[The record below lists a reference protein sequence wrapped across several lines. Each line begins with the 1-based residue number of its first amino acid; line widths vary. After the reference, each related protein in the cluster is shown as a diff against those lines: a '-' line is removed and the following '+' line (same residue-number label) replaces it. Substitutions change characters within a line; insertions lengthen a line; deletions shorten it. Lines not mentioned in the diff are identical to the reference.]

1 MSEYYEPILQLLN
14 TGAGSLTYFI
24 ILQFSIVG
32 ALLAALSR
40 EHRHTGDTYRRTIIG
55 LSVLLFLQVVLLT
68 VALLVRFDVIP
79 PELIQAYYL
88 LPALNYLPA
97 FDRTIAL
104 LSIISIVWLWGYP
117 DLIPSADTSFVLLG
131 LIAVL
136 TMLASTGSWI
146 NQGAAANFNGTSVD
160 LIASITAL
168 ILLFAGIVITLIRRP
183 VLWGFGFTM
192 LVVLILGYL
201 AHLILLPQQ
210 GDYPLAARLAQM
222 AAYPL
227 LLVLAQRIPRKG
239 RVLEKEM
246 DEDEISGTLSYIQ
259 QQHAILDSRPSYT
272 DPKVLQSLNDLF
284 MDPDPQSVCKK
295 ITVTI
300 ARIMQADICLLI
312 QPPDEAG
319 DILVQCGYDSKRKN
333 ILQNITLEADTL
345 PELSSTV
352 LGGDVCVLPSDSTAP
367 DLETLAKSLGL
378 DRSGSILAFY
388 VLSDDEK
395 PISGIVLLSPYT
407 GREWTQGDQYY
418 LKTLAKLLVYF
429 LQHSIE
435 IAHLQDQLVVAQST
449 ELETR
454 KQLEHALTEK
464 QVLMDQ
470 VSQSRESA
478 ERMEADEQGDD
489 IARQWVPESQI
500 EEMEQLK
507 GVLQLA
513 LNEIA
518 LLSAALDETN
528 KKDIS

>member
-1 MSEYYEPILQLLN
+1 MSDYYEPILQLLN

-40 EHRHTGDTYRRTIIG
+40 GHRHTGNTYHRTIIG
-55 LSVLLFLQVVLLT
+55 LSVLLFLQVVLLIA
-68 VALLVRFDVIP
+68 VLLMRFVVIP
-79 PELIQAYYL
+79 PELIQAYSF
-88 LPALNYLPA
+88 LPIIE
-97 FDRTIAL
+97 RTIAL
-104 LSIISIVWLWGYP
+104 LSIILIVWLWGYP
-117 DLIPSADTSFVLLG
+117 DLVPSADTSFVLLG

-136 TMLASTGSWI
+136 IMIASMGSWI

-201 AHLILLPQQ
+201 VHLTLLPQQ
-210 GDYPLAARLAQM
+210 GEYPLAIRLAQM
-222 AAYPL
+222 AVYPL
-227 LLVLAQRIPRKG
+227 LLVLAQRIPRKE
-239 RVLEKEM
+239 RVLEKGI
-246 DEDEISGTLSYIQ
+246 DEDEISGTLNYIQ

-312 QPPDEAG
+312 QPPDDAG
-319 DILVQCGYDSKRKN
+319 EILVQCGYDSNRKI
-333 ILQNITLEADTL
+333 ILQNITLEADKL

-367 DLETLAKSLGL
+367 DLETLTNSLGL
-378 DRSGSILAFY
+378 DRSGSFLAVY

-418 LKTLAKLLVYF
+418 FKTLAKLLVYF

-435 IAHLQDQLVVAQST
+435 IAHLQDQLVIAQRT

-454 KQLEHALTEK
+454 QQLEHALTEE

-470 VSQSRESA
+470 ASQSRESA

-507 GVLQLA
+507 GELQLA

-518 LLSAALDETN
+518 LLSAALEKTN

>member
-1 MSEYYEPILQLLN
+1 MSEYYEPIIQLLN

-32 ALLAALSR
+32 ALLAAFSR
-40 EHRHTGDTYRRTIIG
+40 GHRRVGDTYRRTLIG
-55 LSVLLFLQVVLLT
+55 LSVLLFLQVVLLIT
-68 VALLVRFDVIP
+68 SLLVRFVVMP
-79 PELIQAYYL
+79 PEFIQAYSF
-88 LPALNYLPA
+88 LPAL
-97 FDRTIAL
+97 DRTIAL
-104 LSIISIVWLWGYP
+104 LSIISIIWLWGYP
-117 DLIPSADTSFVLLG
+117 DLIPSADTTFVLLG

-136 TMLASTGSWI
+136 IMLASTGSWI
-146 NQGAAANFNGTSVD
+146 NQRAAAIFNDTSVD

-168 ILLFAGIVITLIRRP
+168 ILLSAGIIILLFRRP

-210 GDYPLAARLAQM
+210 GDYPLAVRLAQM

-227 LLVLAQRIPRKG
+227 LLVLAQRIPRKEKA
-239 RVLEKEM
+239 LEKEM

-312 QPPDEAG
+312 QPPDDAG
-319 DILVQCGYDSKRKN
+319 KILLQCGYDSNRKT
-333 ILQNITLEADTL
+333 IIQNITLEADTL
-345 PELSSTV
+345 PELNSTV
-352 LGGDVCVLPSDSTAP
+352 LGEKVCVLPSDSTAP
-367 DLETLAKSLGL
+367 DLVTLADSLGL
-378 DRSGSILAFY
+378 VRSGSILAVY

-418 LKTLAKLLVYF
+418 LQTLAKLLVYF
-429 LQHSIE
+429 LQHSNE
-435 IAHLQDQLVVAQST
+435 IAHLQDQLVIAQRT
-449 ELETR
+449 EFETR
-454 KQLEHALTEK
+454 QQLEHALTEK

-478 ERMEADEQGDD
+478 ERIEADEQGLD

-507 GVLQLA
+507 GELRLA
-513 LNEIA
+513 LDEIA

>member
-40 EHRHTGDTYRRTIIG
+40 GHRHTGDRYRRTIIG
-55 LSVLLFLQVVLLT
+55 LSVLLFLQVVLLII
-68 VALLVRFDVIP
+68 ALLVRFDVFP
-79 PELIQAYYL
+79 PELIQAYY
-88 LPALNYLPA
+88 YLPA
-97 FDRTIAL
+97 IDRTIAL
-104 LSIISIVWLWGYP
+104 LSIILIVWLWGYP

-136 TMLASTGSWI
+136 IMLASTGSWI

-160 LIASITAL
+160 LIASIIAL

-201 AHLILLPQQ
+201 AHLIPLTQR
-210 GDYPLAARLAQM
+210 GDYPLAVRLAQM

-227 LLVLAQRIPRKG
+227 LLVLAQRIPRKEK

-246 DEDEISGTLSYIQ
+246 DEDEIAGTLRYIKQ
-259 QQHAILDSRPSYT
+259 QQAILDSRPSYT
-272 DPKVLQSLNDLF
+272 DPKVLQSLNDMF
-284 MDPDPQSVCKK
+284 MDPDPQSVCQK
-295 ITVTI
+295 ITITI

-312 QPPDEAG
+312 QPPDDTGE
-319 DILVQCGYDSKRKN
+319 ILVKCGYDSKRK
-333 ILQNITLEADTL
+333 ITLQNITLEADTL

-367 DLETLAKSLGL
+367 DLKTLANSLGL
-378 DRSGSILAFY
+378 DRSGSILAVY
-388 VLSDDEK
+388 VLSKEEN

-407 GREWTQGDQYY
+407 GREWTQGDHYY

-435 IAHLQDQLVVAQST
+435 IAHLQDQLVVAQHT
-449 ELETR
+449 ELETSQ
-454 KQLEHALTEK
+454 QLEHVLTEK

-478 ERMEADEQGDD
+478 ERMEADEQGFD

-507 GVLQLA
+507 GELQLA
-513 LNEIA
+513 LHEIA

-528 KKDIS
+528 KKDIT

>member
-1 MSEYYEPILQLLN
+1 MSEYYEPIMQLLN

-24 ILQFSIVG
+24 ILQFSIIG
-32 ALLAALSR
+32 ALLAAFSR
-40 EHRHTGDTYRRTIIG
+40 GHRRTGDTYRRTLIG
-55 LSVLLFLQVVLLT
+55 LSMLLFLQVVLLVT
-68 VALLVRFDVIP
+68 ALLVRFVDIP
-79 PELIQAYYL
+79 PELIQAYSF
-88 LPALNYLPA
+88 LPAL
-97 FDRTIAL
+97 DRIIAL
-104 LSIISIVWLWGYP
+104 LSIILIIWLWSYP
-117 DLIPSADTSFVLLG
+117 DLIPSADTTFVLLG

-136 TMLASTGSWI
+136 IMLASTGSWI
-146 NQGAAANFNGTSVD
+146 NQGAAAIFNGTSVD

-168 ILLFAGIVITLIRRP
+168 ILLSAGIVIMLIRRP
-183 VLWGFGFTM
+183 GLWGFGFTM
-192 LVVLILGYL
+192 LVVLGLGYL
-201 AHLILLPQQ
+201 AHLILLTQQ
-210 GDYPLAARLAQM
+210 GDYPLAVRLAQM

-227 LLVLAQRIPRKG
+227 LLVLAQRIPRN
-239 RVLEKEM
+239 VMALEKEM

-300 ARIMQADICLLI
+300 SRIMQADICLLI
-312 QPPDEAG
+312 QPPDDAG
-319 DILVQCGYDSKRKN
+319 EILVLCGYDSNRKK
-333 ILQNITLEADTL
+333 ILQNITLDADTL
-345 PELSSTV
+345 PELSSSV
-352 LGGDVCVLPSDSTAP
+352 LGGNVCVLPADSTAP
-367 DLETLAKSLGL
+367 DLETFANSLAL
-378 DRSGSILAFY
+378 DKSGSILAVY

-429 LQHSIE
+429 LQHSNE
-435 IAHLQDQLVVAQST
+435 IAHLQDQLIVAQQT
-449 ELETR
+449 EDETR
-454 KQLEHALTEK
+454 QQLEHALTEK

-478 ERMEADEQGDD
+478 ERIEADEQGDD

-507 GVLQLA
+507 GELQLA

>member
-1 MSEYYEPILQLLN
+1 MSEYYEPILQLFN
-14 TGAGSLTYFI
+14 TEAGSLTYFI

-40 EHRHTGDTYRRTIIG
+40 GHRHTGNTYRRTIVG

-68 VALLVRFDVIP
+68 TALLTRFAVIP
-79 PELIQAYYL
+79 PELIQAYSF
-88 LPALNYLPA
+88 LPVIE
-97 FDRTIAL
+97 RTIAL
-104 LSIISIVWLWGYP
+104 LNIILIIWLWSYP
-117 DLIPSADTSFVLLG
+117 DLIPSADTSFLLLG
-131 LIAVL
+131 LISIL
-136 TMLASTGSWI
+136 IMLASTGNWI

-192 LVVLILGYL
+192 LFVLILGYL
-201 AHLILLPQQ
+201 AHLVLLPQQ
-210 GDYPLAARLAQM
+210 GDYPLAVRLAQL
-222 AAYPL
+222 AAFPL
-227 LLVLAQRIPRKG
+227 LLVLAQRIPRKE
-239 RVLEKEM
+239 RSLEKEI
-246 DEDEISGTLSYIQ
+246 DEDEISGTLRYIQ

-272 DPKVLQSLNDLF
+272 DPKVLQSLSDLF
-284 MDPDPQSVCKK
+284 MDPNPRSVCQK
-295 ITVTI
+295 ITVTV

-312 QPPDEAG
+312 QPPNDDGE
-319 DILVQCGYDSKRKN
+319 ILIQCGYDSKRKMT
-333 ILQNITLEADTL
+333 LQNITLEGDMV

-367 DLETLAKSLGL
+367 DLETLANRLGF
-378 DRSGSILAFY
+378 DRSGSILALY
-388 VLSDDEK
+388 VLSDDGK

-418 LKTLAKLLVYF
+418 LNVLAKLLVYF

-435 IAHLQDQLVVAQST
+435 IAHLQDQLVVAQRT

-454 KQLEHALTEK
+454 QQLEHALTEE

-470 VSQSRESA
+470 VSQFRESA

-489 IARQWVPESQI
+489 IARQWVPESQL

-507 GVLQLA
+507 GELQLA

-518 LLSAALDETN
+518 LLNAALDETN

>member
-32 ALLAALSR
+32 ALMAALSR
-40 EHRHTGDTYRRTIIG
+40 GHRRTGDTYRRTLIG
-55 LSVLLFLQVVLLT
+55 LSVLLFLQVVLLIT
-68 VALLVRFDVIP
+68 ALLVRFVDIP
-79 PELIQAYYL
+79 PEFIQAYSF
-88 LPALNYLPA
+88 LPAL
-97 FDRTIAL
+97 DRTIAL
-104 LSIISIVWLWGYP
+104 LSIISIIWLWGYP
-117 DLIPSADTSFVLLG
+117 DLIPSADTSFVILG
-131 LIAVL
+131 LITVL
-136 TMLASTGSWI
+136 MMLASMGSWI

-168 ILLFAGIVITLIRRP
+168 ILLSAGIVITLIRRP
-183 VLWGFGFTM
+183 GLWGFGFTM

-210 GDYPLAARLAQM
+210 GDYPLAVRLAQM

-227 LLVLAQRIPRKG
+227 LLVLAQRIPRKE
-239 RVLEKEM
+239 RALEKEI
-246 DEDEISGTLSYIQ
+246 DEDEIAGTLSYIQ

-312 QPPDEAG
+312 QPPDDAG
-319 DILVQCGYDSKRKN
+319 EILVQCGYDSKRK
-333 ILQNITLEADTL
+333 ITLQNITLKGYTV

-352 LGGDVCVLPSDSTAP
+352 LGGNVCVLPSDSTAP
-367 DLETLAKSLGL
+367 DLETLANRLGL
-378 DRSGSILAFY
+378 DRSGSILAVY
-388 VLSDDEK
+388 VLSEDEK

-407 GREWTQGDQYY
+407 GREWTHGDQYY

-435 IAHLQDQLVVAQST
+435 IAHLQDQLVAAQRT
-449 ELETR
+449 EFETR
-454 KQLEHALTEK
+454 QQLEHALTEK

-478 ERMEADEQGDD
+478 ERIEADEQGLD

-507 GVLQLA
+507 GEMQLA

-518 LLSAALDETN
+518 LLNAALDETN